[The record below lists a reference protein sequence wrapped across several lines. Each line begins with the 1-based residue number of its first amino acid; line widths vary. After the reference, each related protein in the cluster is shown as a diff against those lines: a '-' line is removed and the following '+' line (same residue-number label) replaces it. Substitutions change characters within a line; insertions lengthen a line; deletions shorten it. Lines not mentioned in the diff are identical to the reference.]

1 MPGPRLE
8 HLRRALQ
15 ELGEGNEK
23 TRYGEPK
30 ITGGG
35 TAGSSYDEANK
46 GSHEGQGQ
54 EQRERDTQVELKRD
68 VEQKVVD
75 QVDAGEG
82 GEGDRRDNRW
92 GMPLGG
98 FQV

>member
-1 MPGPRLE
+1 MPGPGLE

-35 TAGSSYDEANK
+35 TAGSSCDEANK
-46 GSHEGQGQ
+46 GSHKGQS
-54 EQRERDTQVELKRD
+54 
-68 VEQKVVD
+68 
-75 QVDAGEG
+75 
-82 GEGDRRDNRW
+82 
-92 GMPLGG
+92 
-98 FQV
+98 

>member
-1 MPGPRLE
+1 MPGPGLE

-35 TAGSSYDEANK
+35 MAGSSCDEANE
-46 GSHEGQGQ
+46 GSH
-54 EQRERDTQVELKRD
+54 V
-68 VEQKVVD
+68 
-75 QVDAGEG
+75 GES
-82 GEGDRRDNRW
+82 
-92 GMPLGG
+92 
-98 FQV
+98 

>member
-23 TRYGEPK
+23 TCYGEPK

-35 TAGSSYDEANK
+35 TAGSSCDEAYK
-46 GSHEGQGQ
+46 GSHVGQS
-54 EQRERDTQVELKRD
+54 
-68 VEQKVVD
+68 
-75 QVDAGEG
+75 
-82 GEGDRRDNRW
+82 
-92 GMPLGG
+92 
-98 FQV
+98 